1 MVAVVL
7 LLVVNLPLI
16 WRRRHPVMALAVSVG
31 GYIAYHVGGFS
42 EDPPGVAIMVALYS
56 VAAYCS
62 ERRAVVTGAVAI
74 PVLCGFP
81 ILGVIFTDQVRLV
94 EVAPQVALVGAVWV
108 VGTGARTKRAYAT
121 ALEER
126 VALLERERR
135 QEGRRA
141 VAEERS
147 RIARELHDVVA
158 HHVSVMV
165 VQAGAA
171 RRVLDRPDVAREALV
186 SVEAT
191 GSQVLG
197 EMRNLLGVLRTD
209 DKALGALEPQPG
221 LGQLQSLLASVGGVG
236 LPVELRVEGE
246 ARSLAPGVDLS
257 AYRIVQEALTNTL
270 KHAGA
275 SQALVVLRYQG
286 SGLELQITDDGRG
299 VADHRA
305 VGDGSPVAHGLVGMR
320 ERVAMFGGELRTGP
334 RPGGGFSVT
343 ASFPTR

>member
-1 MVAVVL
+1 
-7 LLVVNLPLI
+7 
-16 WRRRHPVMALAVSVG
+16 
-31 GYIAYHVGGFS
+31 
-42 EDPPGVAIMVALYS
+42 
-56 VAAYCS
+56 
-62 ERRAVVTGAVAI
+62 
-74 PVLCGFP
+74 LCGFP

-108 VGTGARTKRAYAT
+108 VGTGARTKRAYAM

-126 VALLERERR
+126 SALLERERR

-186 SVEAT
+186 SVETT

-221 LGQLQSLLASVGGVG
+221 LAQLQALLASLGGVG

-275 SQALVVLRYQG
+275 SQALVVLRYLG
-286 SGLELQITDDGRG
+286 SGLEIQITDDGRG

-305 VGDGSPVAHGLVGMR
+305 VGDGSTVAHGLVGMR

-343 ASFPTR
+343 ASFPAR